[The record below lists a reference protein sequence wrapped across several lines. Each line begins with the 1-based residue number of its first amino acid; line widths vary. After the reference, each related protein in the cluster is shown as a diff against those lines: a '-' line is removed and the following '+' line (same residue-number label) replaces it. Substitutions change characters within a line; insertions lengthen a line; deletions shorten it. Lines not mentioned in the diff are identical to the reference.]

1 MRNPFSKKTPPEKKN
16 IIARGVSRI
25 FSFARPFFAETK
37 KTTEDQVL
45 PLAPERMMQLG
56 LNAYMK
62 CGQVN
67 TAFNMLADAAAN
79 GFEARA
85 EDEAS
90 QTILDLF
97 NQKVMMG
104 DKVKMLVLNALIFG
118 RAVVEVGDDLF
129 KIRDPRSFTV
139 DWDDEKGLIKEINQQ
154 GNHQFLD
161 KNKIEIFIL
170 KRLFSDDLYGISAAL
185 PAFHTVEQLLEIK
198 KGSKT
203 LMTRFWKP
211 FAIFKYPDTASNE
224 EKADVY
230 EMGQDDSYDSF
241 YMIPMDWEVEFKG
254 PGDVQMNVDK
264 LIDTASDQIFVDL
277 SFPKAAIMA
286 DSYKSDTEARI
297 KLMIYEAVRPHQDKL
312 KAFMEYLYLKHLGV
326 KAEVS
331 FDRVNQ
337 TDALTNVRILQ
348 EIADAVS
355 RYTQMTQK
363 IPMGPESQQITQEVV
378 IRLIEEAGKISTE
391 GIR

>member
-1 MRNPFSKKTPPEKKN
+1 MRNPFSKKTPPEKKSL
-16 IIARGVSRI
+16 IARGVSRI

-67 TAFNMLADAAAN
+67 TAFNMLADATAR

-85 EDEAS
+85 EDETS
-90 QTILDLF
+90 QTVIDLF

-104 DKVKMLVLNALIFG
+104 DKIKMLVLNALIFG
-118 RAVVEVGDDLF
+118 RAVVEIGDDLF
-129 KIRDPRSFTV
+129 KIRDPRSFQV
-139 DWDDEKGLIKEINQQ
+139 EWDDEKGLIKEINQQ

-203 LMTRFWKP
+203 LMKRFWKP
-211 FAIFKYPDTASNE
+211 FAIFKYPDTASDE

-241 YMIPMDWEVEFKG
+241 YMVPMDWEVEFKG
-254 PGDVQMNVDK
+254 PGEVQMNVDK

-297 KLMIYEAVRPHQDKL
+297 KLMIYEAVRPFQDKA
-312 KAFMEYLYLKHLGV
+312 KVFMEYLYLKHLGV
-326 KAEVS
+326 KCTVS

-337 TDALTNVRILQ
+337 TDALTNVQILLQ
-348 EIADAVS
+348 IADAVG
-355 RYTQMTQK
+355 RYTQIAQK
-363 IPMGPESQQITQEVV
+363 IPMDPESQQTSQTVV
-378 IRLIEEAGKISTE
+378 TRLIEEAGKISTE

>member
-1 MRNPFSKKTPPEKKN
+1 MRNHFSRKTPPEKTN

-67 TAFNMLADAAAN
+67 TAFNMLADATAR

-85 EDEAS
+85 EDETS
-90 QTILDLF
+90 QTVIDLF

-104 DKVKMLVLNALIFG
+104 DKIKMLVLNALIFG
-118 RAVVEVGDDLF
+118 RAVVEIGDDLF
-129 KIRDPRSFTV
+129 KIRDPRSFQV
-139 DWDDEKGLIKEINQQ
+139 EWDDEKGLIKEINQQ

-203 LMTRFWKP
+203 LMKRFWKP
-211 FAIFKYPDTASNE
+211 FAIFKYPDTASDE

-241 YMIPMDWEVEFKG
+241 YMVPMDWEVEFKG
-254 PGDVQMNVDK
+254 PGEVQMNVDK

-297 KLMIYEAVRPHQDKL
+297 KLMIYEAVRPFQDKA
-312 KAFMEYLYLKHLGV
+312 KVFMEYLYLKHLGV
-326 KAEVS
+326 KCTVS

-337 TDALTNVRILQ
+337 TDALTNVQILLQ
-348 EIADAVS
+348 IADAVG
-355 RYTQMTQK
+355 RYTQMAQK
-363 IPMGPESQQITQEVV
+363 IPMDPESQQTSQTVV
-378 IRLIEEAGKISTE
+378 TRLIEEAGKISTE

>member
-1 MRNPFSKKTPPEKKN
+1 MRNPFSRKTPEKKQN

-37 KTTEDQVL
+37 KTAEDQVL

-67 TAFNMLADAAAN
+67 TAFNMLADATAR

-90 QTILDLF
+90 QTIIDLF
-97 NQKVMMG
+97 NEKVMMG
-104 DKVKMLVLNALIFG
+104 DKIKMLVLNALIFG
-118 RAVVEVGDDLF
+118 RAVVEIGDDLF
-129 KIRDPRSFTV
+129 KIRDPRSFQV
-139 DWDDEKGLIKEINQQ
+139 EWDDEKGLIKEISQQ

-161 KNKIEIFIL
+161 KSKIEIFIL

-203 LMTRFWKP
+203 LMKRFWKP

-241 YMIPMDWEVEFKG
+241 YMVPMDWEVEFKG

-297 KLMIYEAVRPHQDKL
+297 KLMIYEAAKPNQEKA
-312 KAFMEYLYLKHLGV
+312 KAFMEYIYLKHLGV
-326 KAEVS
+326 KATVS

-348 EIADAVS
+348 EIADAVG
-355 RYTQMTQK
+355 RYTQISQK
-363 IPMGPESQQITQEVV
+363 IPLGPESQQITQEVV
-378 IRLIEEAGKISTE
+378 SRLIEEAGNISTE

>member
-1 MRNPFSKKTPPEKKN
+1 MRNPFSRKTPEKKQN

-37 KTTEDQVL
+37 KTAEDQVL

-67 TAFNMLADAAAN
+67 TAFNMLADATAK

-90 QTILDLF
+90 QTLIDLF
-97 NQKVMMG
+97 NQKVMMA
-104 DKVKMLVLNALIFG
+104 DKAKMLVLNALIFG
-118 RAVVEVGDDLF
+118 RAVVEIGEDLF

-139 DWDDEKGLIKEINQQ
+139 DWDDDKQLIKEISQQ

-161 KNKIEIFIL
+161 KNNIEIFIM

-185 PAFHTVEQLLEIK
+185 PAFHTVEQLLGIK

-203 LMTRFWKP
+203 IMERFWKP
-211 FAIFKYPDTASNE
+211 FAIFKYPDTASDE
-224 EKADVY
+224 EKADVF

-264 LIDTASDQIFVDL
+264 LIDTVSDQIFVDL
-277 SFPKAAIMA
+277 SFPKAALMA
-286 DSYKSDTEARI
+286 DAYKSDTEARI
-297 KLMIYEAVRPHQDKL
+297 KLMIYEAVKPNQDKL
-312 KAFMEYLYLKHLGV
+312 KSFLEYVYLKQLGV
-326 KAEVS
+326 KATVS

-348 EIADAVS
+348 EIADAVG
-355 RYTQMTQK
+355 RYTQMAQK
-363 IPMGPESQQITQEVV
+363 IPMDPASQQIALNVV
-378 IRLIEEAGKISTE
+378 NRLVEEAGNISTE